1 MAETIG
7 TRAGTSGMSENE
19 NLALPDDADLIGYVE
34 PLIGRTAQCDVQG
47 YFGFPLIKAG
57 QTVTRAIAERAQSL
71 GRLFELTAAT
81 EDV

>member
-1 MAETIG
+1 MAQTTG
-7 TRAGTSGMSENE
+7 TRAGTAGMSENE
-19 NLALPDDADLIGYVE
+19 NLALSDNTGMIGYVE
-34 PLIGRTAQCDVQG
+34 PLIGRTAWRDVQG

-57 QTVTRAIAERAQSL
+57 QTVTRAIAERAHSL